1 MVSSTKKQTNRT
13 TAKSST
19 SEEVQ
24 EVPLIVETYF
34 PHFTEKNTMSTIK
47 LLTGMAAIG
56 AIAMLFLPSPSQ
68 ASFIP
73 TSVFSP
79 CRKYNNCTMLRERLN
94 TFQGQFGT
102 KPALE
107 YCRAK
112 YGSEA
117 TVEWKFFMRWC
128 ATPEQF

>member
-1 MVSSTKKQTNRT
+1 MLSTK
-13 TAKSST
+13 
-19 SEEVQ
+19 
-24 EVPLIVETYF
+24 LI
-34 PHFTEKNTMSTIK
+34 
-47 LLTGMAAIG
+47 TGMAVISATVI
-56 AIAMLFLPSPSQ
+56 PSPSQ

-73 TSVFSP
+73 SSVISP
-79 CRKYNNCTMLRERLN
+79 CHQYNNCTMIRERLN
-94 TFQGQFGT
+94 TFQGHFGT

-128 ATPEQF
+128 ATPYQI